1 MTRYYSASNAGKSGV
16 MMTDSKAKGPNPL
29 SGVIQRND
37 HALGDIRQQ
46 TRRLNQLTAQLG
58 SSLPA
63 RLQGQWQVAALSP
76 EALVIAVNGSVWSTT
91 LRAHQRA
98 LLEQAGE
105 RLGRVPAKLKI
116 QIQLPRAQ
124 RPRRGGPKLSETSAQ
139 RLQQAAEGMEDP
151 RLAAALARLA
161 ARGGSK
167 GD

>member
-1 MTRYYSASNAGKSGV
+1 

-58 SSLPA
+58 RSLPA

-91 LRAHQRA
+91 LRARHNVCSR
-98 LLEQAGE
+98 LLREWKTQD
-105 RLGRVPAKLKI
+105 
-116 QIQLPRAQ
+116 LP
-124 RPRRGGPKLSETSAQ
+124 PHSPDWRRGAGAKGIKRPGVAGRRLLGPLK
-139 RLQQAAEGMEDP
+139 R
-151 RLAAALARLA
+151 R
-161 ARGGSK
+161 
-167 GD
+167 